1 MAQSL
6 EDWYTQMPIVT
17 RSYLTLSFLTTAGC
31 ALEVISPFNVYFNG
45 TLILYK
51 LQLWRLLTNFFFF
64 GSLGLDFVFHMFFL
78 ARYCRLLEE
87 GSFHNRTADFFWM
100 LCVGGTLLTACAPF
114 VNIQFLGSS
123 LTFMMVY
130 VWGRRNAY
138 VNMSFLGLFNFTAPY
153 LPWVLLIFSV
163 ALGSSPLVDL
173 LGMLAGHVYY
183 YFEDV
188 YPTLSERRDLEG
200 NLLRPGRRV
209 LAPPALVKA
218 LVPAREA
225 FPQVVLR
232 DDAQRGGGER
242 ARAAPAA
249 AGVGAGAHEHAD

>member
-1 MAQSL
+1 MDYYVL
-6 EDWYTQMPIVT
+6 E
-17 RSYLTLSFLTTAGC
+17 
-31 ALEVISPFNVYFNG
+31 
-45 TLILYK
+45 
-51 LQLWRLLTNFFFF
+51 WRTGRAASVWELVP
-64 GSLGLDFVFHMFFL
+64 S
-78 ARYCRLLEE
+78 
-87 GSFHNRTADFFWM
+87 
-100 LCVGGTLLTACAPF
+100 VG
-114 VNIQFLGSS
+114 
-123 LTFMMVY
+123 
-130 VWGRRNAY
+130 
-138 VNMSFLGLFNFTAPY
+138 NMSVSASSVFP
-153 LPWVLLIFSV
+153 LIFSV

-209 LAPPALVKA
+209 LATPAFVKA
-218 LVPAREA
+218 LFPAREA